1 MTWLQTSTGRAF
13 DLLNPTP
20 EMVDLKID
28 VAEALARIPRFGG
41 HVSMGPY
48 SVAQHSVIGA
58 DAIMAKTRDA
68 SLAAAFLLHDA
79 HEAYLGDITTPV
91 QQAIGASLRELHPA
105 GSHMFRTVLRRA
117 KARVDAAIYAA
128 AGLQWPLPEAMHD
141 AIKDMDLSLLISER
155 HALLTTPPIPWGD
168 HIENAPRLR
177 VSMAKFKPKAWP
189 DAASEF
195 VDRLNRYCPPARAK
209 AA

>member
-20 EMVDLKID
+20 DMVDLRID

-48 SVAQHSVIGA
+48 SAAQHSVIGA

-91 QQAIGASLRELHPA
+91 QQALA
-105 GSHMFRTVLRRA
+105 GSFEEMLPGAGHRHLTALNRLKIRIDV
-117 KARVDAAIYAA
+117 AIHAA
-128 AGLQWPLPEAMHD
+128 AGVPFPHAD
-141 AIKDMDLSLLISER
+141 AVRKVIKDMDLSLLLAER
-155 HALLTTPPIPWGD
+155 QALLATPPKPWAD
-168 HIENAPRLR
+168 HVERAPRLR
-177 VSMAKFKPKAWP
+177 IGMGKFKPQPWP
-189 DAASEF
+189 AAAADF
-195 VDRLNRYCPPARAK
+195 VDRLNRYCPPARAR